1 VTNRKV
7 ASLSSGL
14 LARKGAARPAEPSA
28 EAEETGSVMPA
39 SADSADQ
46 IASNRDAV
54 GNHDEAKRDYRAYA
68 WPNQGAPAE
77 DDLAMPAPP
86 SPADVEQAMAAVRR
100 GDRIRRLAISG
111 IAAAVVA
118 GLVVIVVRDGRK
130 DEARLA
136 ASTAPPVI
144 TATPA
149 APSAAPAE
157 TPPSAMAAD
166 APAPA
171 APSAQP
177 ETAARRATAD
187 VPREI
192 RDVAPSSGSP
202 LPPRAD
208 MELAPRIPPVPTQMA
223 AIPKAPPE
231 PSSVDAATLAPPPVE
246 RPSEETATAAPQ
258 PKPRP
263 AAKRPAETAT
273 AAAGHYAVQIAS
285 IGSKERAAAER
296 SRLSRHLAPLLGG
309 RALVIERAT
318 VAGYG
323 TVYRIRA
330 PGYANLAAARKACT
344 QIKSRGLGCLV
355 VRL

>member
-7 ASLSSGL
+7 ASLTSGL

-28 EAEETGSVMPA
+28 EDTGSTAPA

-46 IASNRDAV
+46 IASSRDSV
-54 GNHDEAKRDYRAYA
+54 DSPGEAKRDYRAYA
-68 WPNQGAPAE
+68 WPNQGAPVE
-77 DDLAMPAPP
+77 EELAMSAPP

-118 GLVVIVVRDGRK
+118 GLVVIVVKDGRK
-130 DEARLA
+130 DEARIA
-136 ASTAPPVI
+136 APTAPAAV
-144 TATPA
+144 TAT
-149 APSAAPAE
+149 PSAAPAE
-157 TPPSAMAAD
+157 TPPSALAAN

-171 APSAQP
+171 APSAPP
-177 ETAARRATAD
+177 ESAARRATAD

-208 MELAPRIPPVPTQMA
+208 MELAPRIPPVPTQQMA
-223 AIPKAPPE
+223 AIAKAPSE
-231 PSSVDAATLAPPPVE
+231 PSPIDAATLAPPPVK
-246 RPSEETATAAPQ
+246 RPREDATVPQ

-263 AAKRPAETAT
+263 AAKRPVEPAT
-273 AAAGHYAVQIAS
+273 AAAGNYAVQIAS

-296 SRLSRHLAPLLGG
+296 TRLSRHLAPLLGG